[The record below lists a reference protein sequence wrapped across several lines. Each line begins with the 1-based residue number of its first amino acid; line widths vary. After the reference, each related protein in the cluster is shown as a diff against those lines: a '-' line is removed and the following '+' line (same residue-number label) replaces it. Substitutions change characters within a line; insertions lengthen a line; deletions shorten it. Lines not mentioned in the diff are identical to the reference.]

1 MAKNETRS
9 PRKIAKDLTKTL
21 TKDLPEK
28 LTKDLPKQVVKTL
41 KTDAARVAN
50 DLQTFTRKITEQPN
64 TAPNLGTLRIGLFT
78 DTYAPQVNGVSIS
91 LQLISEGLQKR
102 GHQVTVFAP
111 RFPGYED
118 NQPGVVRL
126 PSLKYLND
134 PPIYVAVL
142 GTPRST
148 WSLSR
153 KHFDVLH
160 AHSPLTVGL
169 LAYLTAST
177 KNLPLIY
184 TYHTSITDYTHYL
197 KVIGGTG
204 VIRHAARWFS
214 VTSTNLGDQIVVPS
228 PKFHR
233 LLIEQKVTKPIQVI
247 PNGIDLSHFKAAKNP
262 GSFRQRLGIPTD
274 VPILLSVGRV
284 DPEKRLDF
292 LIEAFTRI
300 AERIPEA
307 HLVFAGDGSSRKKLE
322 EQAAATKFSD
332 RIHFL
337 GMVNRVELP
346 DLLHDAT
353 VFLSASTTEVHP
365 ISVIEAIASGL
376 PLVAVDDEAFE
387 GMIIEGENGHLTPLD
402 VTAYADTLA
411 ALLVD
416 AGRLERY
423 GKRSLELS
431 EKYSIESQVRT
442 LEHLYIEAI
451 LQNWRGS
458 FVSRISERLKF

>member
-1 MAKNETRS
+1 MAKTIIETNQ
-9 PRKIAKDLTKTL
+9 
-21 TKDLPEK
+21 K
-28 LTKDLPKQVVKTL
+28 LTP
-41 KTDAARVAN
+41 
-50 DLQTFTRKITEQPN
+50 
-64 TAPNLGTLRIGLFT
+64 GSLRIGLFT

-91 LQLISEGLQKR
+91 LQLVSEGLQRR
-102 GHQVTVFAP
+102 GHQVTIFAP
-111 RFPGYED
+111 KFPGYKD
-118 NQPGVVRL
+118 DQPGVVRL

-214 VTSTNLGDQIVVPS
+214 ATSTNLGHQIVVPS
-228 PKFHR
+228 PKFYR
-233 LLIEQKVTKPIQVI
+233 LLLEQKVKKPIQVI
-247 PNGIDLSHFKAAKNP
+247 PNGIDLSNFKKAKNP
-262 GSFRQRLGIPTD
+262 GSFRNRLGLKPD
-274 VPILLSVGRV
+274 APMLLSVGRV

-292 LIEAFTRI
+292 LIDAFVGMADRS
-300 AERIPEA
+300 EA
-307 HLVFAGDGSSRKKLE
+307 HLVFAGDGSARKKLQE
-322 EQAAATKFSD
+322 HAAATKVND

-337 GMVNRVELP
+337 GMVNRAELP

-376 PLVAVDDEAFE
+376 PMLAVQDEAFE
-387 GMIIEGENGHLTPLD
+387 GMIVENENGHLTPLD
-402 VTAYADTLA
+402 TCVFSDTLVKM
-411 ALLVD
+411 LSDPEKLVQ
-416 AGRLERY
+416 Y
-423 GKRSLELS
+423 GKRSTEFS
-431 EKYSIESQVRT
+431 EKFSIEGQVRS
-442 LEHLYIEAI
+442 LEHLYIESI

-458 FVSRISERLKF
+458 FASRISARLKF

>member
-1 MAKNETRS
+1 MAEAVAESN
-9 PRKIAKDLTKTL
+9 P
-21 TKDLPEK
+21 K
-28 LTKDLPKQVVKTL
+28 LNV
-41 KTDAARVAN
+41 
-50 DLQTFTRKITEQPN
+50 
-64 TAPNLGTLRIGLFT
+64 GSLRIGLFT

-91 LQLISEGLQKR
+91 LQLISEGLQR
-102 GHQVTVFAP
+102 AGHQVTIFAP
-111 RFPGYED
+111 RIPGYTD
-118 NQPGVVRL
+118 DKPGIVRL

-148 WSLSR
+148 WSLTR

-169 LAYLTAST
+169 LAYFTAST

-197 KVIGGTG
+197 KIIGGTG

-214 VTSTNLGDQIVVPS
+214 TTSTNLGDQIVVPS

-233 LLIEQKVTKPIQVI
+233 LLLEQKVTKPIHTI

-262 GSFRQRLGIPTD
+262 GSFRSRLGIKPD
-274 VPILLSVGRV
+274 APILLSVGRV

-292 LIEAFTRI
+292 LIDAFVRL
-300 AERIPEA
+300 ADRIPNA
-307 HLVFAGDGSSRKKLE
+307 HLVFAGDGSARKKLE
-322 EQAAATKFSD
+322 AHAANTNVSD

-365 ISVIEAIASGL
+365 ISVIEAIASSL
-376 PLVAVDDEAFE
+376 PLVAVQDEAFE
-387 GMIIEGENGHLTPLD
+387 GMIVENENGHLTPLD
-402 VTAYADTLA
+402 VDVFSDTLVK
-411 ALLVD
+411 LLSD
-416 AGRLERY
+416 PEKLTQY

-431 EKYSIESQVRT
+431 EKFSIEGQVRT
-442 LEHLYIEAI
+442 LENLYFEAI

-458 FVSRISERLKF
+458 FVSRISARLKF

>member
-1 MAKNETRS
+1 MADTATQSS
-9 PRKIAKDLTKTL
+9 PK
-21 TKDLPEK
+21 
-28 LTKDLPKQVVKTL
+28 V
-41 KTDAARVAN
+41 
-50 DLQTFTRKITEQPN
+50 
-64 TAPNLGTLRIGLFT
+64 GSLRIGLFT

-91 LQLISEGLQKR
+91 LQLVSEGLQKR
-102 GHQVTVFAP
+102 GHQVTIFAP
-111 RFPGYED
+111 RIPGYTD
-118 NQPGVVRL
+118 DQPGVMRL
-126 PSLKYLND
+126 PSLKYLNN

-148 WSLSR
+148 WSLTR

-214 VTSTNLGDQIVVPS
+214 TTSTNLGNQIVVPS
-228 PKFHR
+228 PKFYR
-233 LLIEQKVTKPIQVI
+233 LLLEQKVTRPIHII
-247 PNGIDLSHFKAAKNP
+247 PNGIDLSNFKAVKNP
-262 GSFRQRLGIPTD
+262 GSFKSKLGVSAD
-274 VPILLSVGRV
+274 APILLSVGRV

-292 LIEAFTRI
+292 LIDAFDRI
-300 AERIPEA
+300 ADRVPEA
-307 HLVFAGDGSSRKKLE
+307 HLVFAGDGGARKKLQE
-322 EQAAATKFSD
+322 HAAAVKSSS

-337 GMVNRVELP
+337 GMVDRSELP
-346 DLLHDAT
+346 TILHDAT

-376 PLVAVDDEAFE
+376 PLVAVQDEAFE
-387 GMIIEGENGHLTPLD
+387 GMIVENENGHLTPLD
-402 VTAYADTLA
+402 VTTYSETSLK
-411 ALLVD
+411 LLND
-416 AGRLERY
+416 PERIVRF
-423 GKRSLELS
+423 GKRSMELS
-431 EKYSIESQVRT
+431 EKYSIEGQVRA
-442 LEHLYIEAI
+442 LETLYIEAI

-458 FVSRISERLKF
+458 LVSRISARLKF

>member
-1 MAKNETRS
+1 MAEPAAES
-9 PRKIAKDLTKTL
+9 G
-21 TKDLPEK
+21 
-28 LTKDLPKQVVKTL
+28 PK
-41 KTDAARVAN
+41 
-50 DLQTFTRKITEQPN
+50 PH
-64 TAPNLGTLRIGLFT
+64 LGSLRIGLFT

-91 LQLISEGLQKR
+91 LQLVSEGLQR
-102 GHQVTVFAP
+102 NGHQVTIFAP
-111 RFPGYED
+111 RIPGYKD
-118 NQPGVVRL
+118 DQPGVVRL

-148 WSLSR
+148 WSLTR

-169 LAYLTAST
+169 LAYFTAST

-197 KVIGGTG
+197 KIIGGTG

-214 VTSTNLGDQIVVPS
+214 TTSTNLGDQIVVPS

-233 LLIEQKVTKPIQVI
+233 LLLEQKVTKPIVTI
-247 PNGIDLSHFKAAKNP
+247 PNGIDLSNFKVAKNP
-262 GSFRQRLGIPTD
+262 GSFRSRLGLKPD
-274 VPILLSVGRV
+274 APILLSVGRV

-292 LIEAFTRI
+292 LIDAFVRLS
-300 AERIPEA
+300 ERIPDA
-307 HLVFAGDGSSRKKLE
+307 HLVFAGDGSARKKLE
-322 EQAAATKFSD
+322 AHAANTNVND

-337 GMVNRVELP
+337 GMVNRVDLP

-376 PLVAVDDEAFE
+376 PLVAVQDEAFE
-387 GMIIEGENGHLTPLD
+387 GMILENENGHLTPLD
-402 VTAYADTLA
+402 VGMFSDTLV
-411 ALLVD
+411 ALLSD
-416 AGRLERY
+416 PEKLERY
-423 GKRSLELS
+423 EKRSTQLS
-431 EKYSIESQVRT
+431 GKFSIEGQVSA
-442 LEHLYIEAI
+442 LENLYFEAI

-458 FVSRISERLKF
+458 FVSRISARLKF

>member
-1 MAKNETRS
+1 MRFNTGGLNPRETGS
-9 PRKIAKDLTKTL
+9 
-21 TKDLPEK
+21 
-28 LTKDLPKQVVKTL
+28 
-41 KTDAARVAN
+41 
-50 DLQTFTRKITEQPN
+50 
-64 TAPNLGTLRIGLFT
+64 LRIGLFT

-91 LQLISEGLQKR
+91 LQLVSEGLQRR
-102 GHQVTVFAP
+102 GHQVTIFAP
-111 RFPGYED
+111 KFPGYKD
-118 NQPGVVRL
+118 DQPGVMRL

-148 WSLSR
+148 WSLTR

-160 AHSPLTVGL
+160 AHSPLTVGF

-197 KVIGGTG
+197 KVIGGTSI
-204 VIRHAARWFS
+204 IRHAARWFS
-214 VTSTNLGDQIVVPS
+214 TTSTNLGDQIVVPS

-233 LLIEQKVTKPIQVI
+233 LLLEQKVKRPIHII
-247 PNGIDLSHFKAAKNP
+247 PNGIDLSNFKAVKNP
-262 GSFRQRLGIPTD
+262 GSFRSRLGLSPD
-274 VPILLSVGRV
+274 APMLLSVGRV

-292 LIEAFTRI
+292 LIDAFDRI
-300 AERIPEA
+300 ADRIPDA
-307 HLVFAGDGSSRKKLE
+307 HLVFAGDGSARKKLQE
-322 EQAAATKFSD
+322 HAAAVRSNS

-337 GMVNRVELP
+337 GMVNRAELP

-376 PLVAVDDEAFE
+376 PMIAVQDEAFE
-387 GMIIEGENGHLTPLD
+387 GMIVDNENGHQTPLD
-402 VTAYADTLA
+402 VGVFGDTLLTMLA
-411 ALLVD
+411 DREKLAC
-416 AGRLERY
+416 Y

-431 EKYSIESQVRT
+431 EKYSIEGQVRA
-442 LEHLYIEAI
+442 LEHLYFESI

-458 FVSRISERLKF
+458 LVSRISARLKF

>member
-1 MAKNETRS
+1 MSGTTGGLN
-9 PRKIAKDLTKTL
+9 PR
-21 TKDLPEK
+21 EM
-28 LTKDLPKQVVKTL
+28 
-41 KTDAARVAN
+41 
-50 DLQTFTRKITEQPN
+50 
-64 TAPNLGTLRIGLFT
+64 GSLRIGLFT

-91 LQLISEGLQKR
+91 LQLVSEGLQRR
-102 GHQVTVFAP
+102 GHQVTIFAP

-118 NQPGVVRL
+118 DQPGVVRL

-214 VTSTNLGDQIVVPS
+214 ATSTNLGHQIVVPS
-228 PKFHR
+228 PKFY
-233 LLIEQKVTKPIQVI
+233 LLLLEQKVKKPIRVI
-247 PNGIDLSHFKAAKNP
+247 PNGIDLSNFKTAKHP
-262 GSFRQRLGIPTD
+262 GIFRNRLGLKPD
-274 VPILLSVGRV
+274 APMLLSVGRV

-292 LIEAFTRI
+292 LIDAFALLADRV
-300 AERIPEA
+300 PEA
-307 HLVFAGDGSSRKKLE
+307 HLVFAGDGSARKRLQE
-322 EQAAATKFSD
+322 HAANTKVND

-337 GMVNRVELP
+337 GMLNRAELP

-365 ISVIEAIASGL
+365 ISVIEAIAAGL
-376 PLVAVDDEAFE
+376 PLVAVEDQAFE
-387 GMIIEGENGHLTPLD
+387 GMIIENENGHLTPLD
-402 VTAYADTLA
+402 VNVYADILVSLLA
-411 ALLVD
+411 D
-416 AGRLERY
+416 PDRLARF
-423 GKRSLELS
+423 GKRSVELS
-431 EKYSIESQVRT
+431 EKFSIEGQVRS
-442 LEHLYIEAI
+442 LEQLYMEAI

>member
-1 MAKNETRS
+1 MMAKIES
-9 PRKIAKDLTKTL
+9 
-21 TKDLPEK
+21 EFE
-28 LTKDLPKQVVKTL
+28 
-41 KTDAARVAN
+41 AAAN
-50 DLQTFTRKITEQPN
+50 I
-64 TAPNLGTLRIGLFT
+64 GSLRIGLFT

-91 LQLISEGLQKR
+91 LQLVSEGLQRR
-102 GHQVTVFAP
+102 GHQVTIFAP
-111 RFPGYED
+111 RIPGYTD
-118 NQPGVVRL
+118 DQPGVVRL

-148 WSLSR
+148 WSLTR

-214 VTSTNLGDQIVVPS
+214 TTSTNLGEQIVVPS
-228 PKFHR
+228 PKFYR
-233 LLIEQKVTKPIQVI
+233 LLLEQKVTKPIHII
-247 PNGIDLSHFKAAKNP
+247 PNGIDLSRFAEAKNI
-262 GSFRQRLGIPTD
+262 GKFRTKLGVGAD
-274 VPILLSVGRV
+274 APILLSVGRV

-292 LIEAFTRI
+292 LIDVFVRMAGRFPD
-300 AERIPEA
+300 AQ
-307 HLVFAGDGSSRKKLE
+307 LVFAGDGSARDHLE
-322 EQAAATKFSD
+322 EHAAATSVSD

-337 GMVNRVELP
+337 GMVPRADLP
-346 DLLHDAT
+346 DILHDAT

-376 PLVAVDDEAFE
+376 PMMAVQDEAFE
-387 GMIIEGENGHLTPLD
+387 NMIENNENGYQVPLD
-402 VTAYADTLA
+402 VEVFAKTLSD
-411 ALLVD
+411 LLKD
-416 AGRLERY
+416 AKKLDRF
-423 GKRSLELS
+423 GKKSTELSKKFSIEGQVRSLE
-431 EKYSIESQVRT
+431 T
-442 LEHLYIEAI
+442 LYIESV
-451 LQNWRGS
+451 LQHWRGKNGVREKLDS
-458 FVSRISERLKF
+458 IRKDGVRRLRSIRQKVSLRGKE